1 MYQNL
6 VRALTKIVES
16 KDTPE
21 NKLMKIGAILDFA
34 STPQP
39 PQPQNTQPVY
49 PPLLSSQ
56 PLKPTVQSSG
66 AIVGVENV

>member
-39 PQPQNTQPVY
+39 IQPQPVQPTFQSTQIP
-49 PPLLSSQ
+49 
-56 PLKPTVQSSG
+56 KPTVQSSG

>member
-39 PQPQNTQPVY
+39 VQPTFQPQPTLPTQIP
-49 PPLLSSQ
+49 
-56 PLKPTVQSSG
+56 KPTVQSSG